1 MYQSI
6 AKILKASKSLYL
18 ALGISALFCVGCGS
32 GQGFSSDSGNSQ
44 YTGSNLEGG
53 AVSQVSIDDSN
64 RASITVSDMGAS
76 AEYVIAVYA
85 YNTQGS
91 TKAFQLGQA
100 SQLSSAASLNSIT
113 SSSLI
118 KNNTEDFHQ
127 MLRELEGTL
136 DPDAALSSNGSQFK
150 AAVKAL
156 SIGSSRSFKV
166 LSSFSGGSSYNTVTA
181 TLRYQTSHFNFYV
194 DARDAAS
201 LSDAEIIA
209 MADHFDNYID
219 QERGLFGIESDVDG
233 DGKFNILLTEEV
245 NKVGSSLGGI
255 ITGFFYAVDLFS
267 ASRYVLSNETE
278 VFYSFV
284 PDPNGNLGTAISKS
298 FAISNILPSVL
309 PHEYQH
315 MINFNEHYFVNG
327 GSPELSFLNE
337 GLSHLAED
345 IYSIDSDGYMEET
358 GIENPARVSGY
369 LANID
374 SLCIVCG
381 SSLYQRGGSY
391 LMLRYLYEQAELG
404 NLTGASDGQ
413 DLTNRLLNTSNTGVT
428 NIVNAVYGSTSSME
442 DRFRDLMGQF
452 GLAVFLSNTGL
463 SSDSRLN
470 FNGIDL
476 RASQDDNRGTVLR
489 GPSVESTDFP
499 LTASVG
505 GASINFIQ
513 VTGSEIRDMG
523 GTLTLQ
529 LASDAKAGVYVIQTG
544 L

>member
-1 MYQSI
+1 M
-6 AKILKASKSLYL
+6 SKNLRL
-18 ALGISALFCVGCGS
+18 AVGISALFCVGCGS
-32 GQGFSSDSGNSQ
+32 GQSFSSDSGSSQ

-64 RASITVSDMGAS
+64 RASITVSDMSAS

-100 SQLSSAASLNSIT
+100 SQLSSVASLNSIT
-113 SSSLI
+113 SSSLV
-118 KNNTEDFHQ
+118 KNTTEDFHQ

-136 DPDAALSSNGSQFK
+136 DPDAALSNNSSKFK
-150 AAVKAL
+150 AAVKGL
-156 SIGSSRSFKV
+156 STGSSRDFKV
-166 LSSFSGGSSYNTVTA
+166 LSSFSGGSSYNTITA

-201 LSDAEIIA
+201 LSDAEIMA

-219 QERGLFGIESDVDG
+219 PERGLFGIESDVDG

-245 NKVGSSLGGI
+245 NKLGGSSGGI
-255 ITGFFYAVDLFS
+255 ITGFFYAVDLFN
-267 ASRYVLSNETE
+267 ASRYVQSNETE

-284 PDPNGNLGTAISKS
+284 PDPNGTVGTAISKS
-298 FAISNILPSVL
+298 FAISNILPSVM

-345 IYSIDSDGYMEET
+345 IYSINSDGYMEET
-358 GIENPARVSGY
+358 GVENPARVSGY

-374 SLCIVCG
+374 NLCIVCG

-404 NLTGASDGQ
+404 NLTGASDGN
-413 DLTNRLLNTSNTGVT
+413 DLTNKLLNTSNTGVT
-428 NIVNAVYGSTSSME
+428 NIVNAVYGSTSSVE
-442 DRFRDLMGQF
+442 DYFRDLMGQF
-452 GLAVFLSNTGL
+452 GLAVFLSGTGL
-463 SSDSRLN
+463 SEDSRLN
-470 FNGIDL
+470 FTGINL
-476 RASQDDNRGTVLR
+476 RAAQNDNRGTVLR
-489 GPSVESTDFP
+489 GPSVESADFP
-499 LTASVG
+499 LTANVG
-505 GASINFIQ
+505 GASISFVQ
-513 VTGSEIRDMG
+513 VSGSEIQAMG

-529 LASDAKAGVYVIQTG
+529 LSSDAKAGVYVIQTG